1 MFFNEK
7 GLRGVQKE
15 EEGASTPVKTRVVL
29 AGATGS
35 DAVCDE
41 AETARKLVD
50 QSHSLHVAPGENR
63 TPIAL
68 FPDEYALSARCARN
82 LYNALE
88 RAPGAFIA
96 MEVGEVESLGATIPQ
111 SRSVTQCN
119 LSITPPAGGDVTAV
133 ASTSSSLGGED
144 KSAKRRARNAERM
157 RLKRAADAEL
167 RAREAAAK
175 RQRRAEDPEVRAKD
189 AAFQRQRRAEN
200 AEVRAREA
208 RRAANPRVKRRE
220 AETKRQRRAADLA
233 GARERG
239 RAARAATRSREFAR
253 PDARF
258 RRDFEAHS
266 FGHSCKVCD
275 RLWFDNNLSVI
286 GNTRKESSRLNAL
299 RVLWNEFGRGG
310 AGGDAIIAVSD
321 DNPRLAPFKS
331 YLVCASCRESLVSGR
346 VPWVSVSLGYRY
358 PPRPAHLHD
367 LNAVEERLI
376 SPRLPFMSTRRLTR
390 GNGQF
395 GIKGQVVNVP
405 IDVPSV
411 VECLPRMVPEDLAF
425 EVHIKRRL
433 LSPATYKRGLVK
445 RGNILAWLK
454 HLEHTPLYRAINVRF
469 EWSRLEHFDDGE
481 TDEGGEGE
489 PKDDD
494 GDIETIPDDF
504 DVNDPLQLAIALNA
518 VSKTMFFNEEG
529 LRGVQREEEEDAST
543 PVKTRVVLAGATGSD
558 AVCEEAE
565 TVRKLVYQSHSLHV
579 APGENRTPIALFLD
593 EYAEEFAFPTIYL
606 GMPRYIT
613 GLRPTPFLKASSEI
627 RRTERRGAT
636 PEHVLYMAAKVM
648 RYNVAETAMTF
659 RTNAATDSIT
669 REQLEKGGKRFLDEM
684 LDRDLGFLRGVPNTV
699 QYWQDRRKDLFA
711 MIRQLG
717 KPHAFLTM
725 SASEVHWER
734 LLETLERLRVGP
746 AGRARVIAEMM
757 AWERVE
763 LVNNDP
769 VTCAIYTNRIFD
781 VIMNVLNDKRCSP
794 FKPYVVRDYFKR
806 VEFQQRA
813 RARHPVAGKRAQRR
827 GAQRSRRGHAQDA
840 GDGGC
845 APDARHLCAQTPA
858 HADAPAHAHVLQARA
873 NKVSVRRP
881 IHAERVHQ
889 DSGAVSSDRG
899 RCCG

>member
-1 MFFNEK
+1 MGRTGAGPGKAGRILN
-7 GLRGVQKE
+7 LLGVDGGDME
-15 EEGASTPVKTRVVL
+15 ALTEHFDGD
-29 AGATGS
+29 GS
-35 DAVCDE
+35 
-41 AETARKLVD
+41 
-50 QSHSLHVAPGENR
+50 QR
-63 TPIAL
+63 TP
-68 FPDEYALSARCARN
+68 PHTPPLSSSPSQAEPSRARPSPPSSSWTPEPPPPGLASCSRN
-82 LYNALE
+82 LEFLKRMSAGYARIVKLDE
-88 RAPGAFIA
+88 EKKQFSPAEDSP
-96 MEVGEVESLGATIPQ
+96 SHATLPSSPSQ
-111 SRSVTQCN
+111 AEPSPARPS
-119 LSITPPAGGDVTAV
+119 PPAAGLLNLLHQGWPPAAV
-133 ASTSSSLGGED
+133 RPL
-144 KSAKRRARNAERM
+144 RNANDEPKILKFVPRTLPFNVNGEPRM
-157 RLKRAADAEL
+157 LKFVLEKHGVTSRPTALD
-167 RAREAAAK
+167 
-175 RQRRAEDPEVRAKD
+175 
-189 AAFQRQRRAEN
+189 
-200 AEVRAREA
+200 
-208 RRAANPRVKRRE
+208 
-220 AETKRQRRAADLA
+220 T
-233 GARERG
+233 
-239 RAARAATRSREFAR
+239 AAR
-253 PDARF
+253 
-258 RRDFEAHS
+258 
-266 FGHSCKVCD
+266 CD

-529 LRGVQREEEEDAST
+529 LRGVQREEEDAST

-565 TVRKLVYQSHSLHV
+565 TVRKLVDQSHSLHV

-813 RARHPVAGKRAQRR
+813 RARHPGTHQHTHTCYKRGRTKCR
-827 GAQRSRRGHAQDA
+827 FGAPFMPSASTEILV
-840 GDGGC
+840 
-845 APDARHLCAQTPA
+845 PFPPI
-858 HADAPAHAHVLQARA
+858 ADAAAGEDATTIR
-873 NKVSVRRP
+873 
-881 IHAERVHQ
+881 ER
-889 DSGAVSSDRG
+889 
-899 RCCG
+899 